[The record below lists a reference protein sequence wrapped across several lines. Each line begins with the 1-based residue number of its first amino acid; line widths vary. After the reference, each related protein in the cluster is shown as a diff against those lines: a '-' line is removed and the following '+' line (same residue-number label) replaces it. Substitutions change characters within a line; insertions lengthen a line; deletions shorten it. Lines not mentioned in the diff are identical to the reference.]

1 MQPKKFRILSA
12 ITAGSLA
19 LAVAAITA
27 SSGTSHTATHAALA
41 ASASID
47 PSQLPDLGTCA
58 PMKVG
63 SQGPCVEALQY
74 SLEAYGLKV
83 DQDGQY
89 GALTKRAVE
98 AFQSEIGMTI
108 DGIAGPKTIA
118 ALDRAANSPQST
130 PTRSFADC
138 PVLDPNA
145 YGTCVSRLQQELNAA
160 GPYHLTYDS
169 LFGQD
174 TLTAVL
180 DFQGRNHLP
189 ADGIVGPQVAD
200 LLDIQAG
207 PEQVC
212 LAKGG
217 SMLPDGTCGSD
228 GVVGAGKSV
237 WECIQDM
244 AGKDIVEALKKL
256 DKSAEKAGEV
266 IPESAFKEFMK
277 KVGAPAE
284 AFNCVYNGG

>member
-1 MQPKKFRILSA
+1 MQPKKLRILSA

-19 LAVAAITA
+19 LAVAAITV
-27 SSGTSHTATHAALA
+27 SSGTG
-41 ASASID
+41 SANTD
-47 PSQLPDLGTCA
+47 PSQLPNLGTCA
-58 PMKVG
+58 SMKVG

-74 SLEAYGLKV
+74 SLEAYGIKV

-89 GALTKRAVE
+89 SALTKRAVE

-108 DGIAGPKTIA
+108 DGIADAKTIA
-118 ALDRAANSPQST
+118 ALDRAANSPHPT
-130 PTRSFADC
+130 PTRSFAGC

-145 YGTCVSRLQQELNAA
+145 HGTCVSRLQQELNAV

-217 SMLPDGTCGSD
+217 NMLPDGTCGSD

-244 AGKDIVEALKKL
+244 AGKDIVEAIKQA
-256 DKSAEKAGEV
+256 DKSAEKAREV
-266 IPESAFKEFMK
+266 IPEGTLREIMK

-284 AFNCVYNGG
+284 AFKCITFG

>member
-1 MQPKKFRILSA
+1 MQSRKFRILSA
-12 ITAGSLA
+12 VMAGSLA
-19 LAVAAITA
+19 LGVAAITI
-27 SSGTSHTATHAALA
+27 SSGL
-41 ASASID
+41 ASASTD

-58 PMKVG
+58 PMNVG

-74 SLEAYGLKV
+74 SLEAYGIKV
-83 DQDGQY
+83 GQDGQY
-89 GALTKRAVE
+89 GALTQRAVE
-98 AFQSEIGMTI
+98 AFQSEVGMTI
-108 DGIAGPKTIA
+108 DGIAGLQTIA
-118 ALDRAANSPQST
+118 ALDRAANSPHST
-130 PTRSFADC
+130 PTRSFAGC

-145 YGTCVSRLQQELNAA
+145 SGTCVSRLQQELNAV
-160 GPYHLTYDS
+160 GPYHLTYDG

-180 DFQGRNHLP
+180 DFQGRNHCP
-189 ADGIVGPQVAD
+189 ADGIVGPQNVAD

-228 GVVGAGKSV
+228 GAVGAGKSV
-237 WECIQDM
+237 WDCIQDM
-244 AGKDIVEALKKL
+244 AGKDLKEALENM
-256 DKSAEKAGEV
+256 DQSAEKAGEV

-284 AFNCVYNGG
+284 AFNCVYNGGQGRPAGWA